1 MDRDSMLSQK
11 KAELSVITDEDL
23 ASITLLDDFMA
34 NFDHKFQKKI
44 DIYQN
49 FIEASNLAADRRMK
63 QLMEQKEL
71 GADMQKRKK

>member
-44 DIYQN
+44 DIY
-49 FIEASNLAADRRMK
+49 
-63 QLMEQKEL
+63 
-71 GADMQKRKK
+71 